1 MPGLARELT
10 AQRAVRTAGVPARW
24 PRARPTT
31 PCSSPTLGDHLAFY
45 GDRSILNYRRIP
57 TSDPDLPG
65 YHLEEVEPCLVQIV
79 DRLLADAT
87 PVYYV
92 EDTAPLLGLAGAAPA
107 SLHPH
112 PRVRRA
118 AALPGHRAGHAP
130 CRRHACPVP
139 TPAPTRV
146 SAQWFG

>member
-1 MPGLARELT
+1 M
-10 AQRAVRTAGVPARW
+10 PARW
-24 PRARPTT
+24 LRPRPTT

-57 TSDPDLPG
+57 TSGSRPARLSPG
-65 YHLEEVEPCLVQIV
+65 GSGAVSGA
-79 DRLLADAT
+79 DRRPSPGRRHAGLLRGRHRFPFWDSLALLQRHFTLTRACAT
-87 PVYYV
+87 
-92 EDTAPLLGLAGAAPA
+92 
-107 SLHPH
+107 SCRSSRS
-112 PRVRRA
+112 PRRPR
-118 AALPGHRAGHAP
+118 P